1 MLGNEKYKGDALLQK
16 SFKSDFLSKKQQK
29 NRGEVPQYYV
39 SGEHDPII
47 DPQLFDMVQDLRGR
61 RKEHSFTGMHPWS
74 SKLICG
80 KCGRPFRIKTR
91 HGHACWECRD
101 SYRKVDPCK
110 SAFIYEE
117 ARRMLVN
124 EFAVEVLRPGVI
136 DKLKEIVGRVVA
148 DPERRKS
155 IVCELDGFRNAE
167 DYLPDDE
174 DLLLVVRHITL
185 FPDNHIE
192 AELVDRERISR
203 KMRSYSPS
211 KGWYGV

>member
-1 MLGNEKYKGDALLQK
+1 
-16 SFKSDFLSKKQQK
+16 
-29 NRGEVPQYYV
+29 
-39 SGEHDPII
+39 
-47 DPQLFDMVQDLRGR
+47 
-61 RKEHSFTGMHPWS
+61 
-74 SKLICG
+74 
-80 KCGRPFRIKTR
+80 
-91 HGHACWECRD
+91 
-101 SYRKVDPCK
+101 
-110 SAFIYEE
+110 
-117 ARRMLVN
+117 MLVN